1 MANKTSSA
9 TAVWTGDLQ
18 FGLITIPIKIYA
30 AARDAGVSFN
40 QVHVCKGPALDAGV
54 EDKRSNHVTKINQ
67 QNFCSC
73 CNAVI
78 PYESLQKGF
87 EIADGQFA
95 VIDPAELEALKPK
108 SSKLMEITEFVSL
121 ADVDPLYFEK
131 SYYVI
136 VDQKKQDIGRK
147 PYEVLF
153 QTMKGTGTA
162 GVAKYTSRGKE
173 YNAFIRPFGKGLMI
187 HTMYAEAEVRE
198 IPEFNDS
205 REDVK
210 VSDGEVRMAKALLE
224 SLTVPFD
231 KNKLVDNYTIKVTAL
246 IESKKDDA
254 APAGSP
260 KTPRTEDDLMTQL
273 AASLYQAKE
282 KKTAKV

>member
-1 MANKTSSA
+1 MSKTKSSI

-18 FGLITIPIKIYA
+18 FGLISIPVKIYA
-30 AARDAGVSFN
+30 AARDAGISFN
-40 QVHVCKGPALDAGV
+40 QVHVCKGPALGAGV
-54 EDKRSNHVTKINQ
+54 EETRLDHVTKINQ

-73 CNAVI
+73 CNSVI
-78 PYESLQKGF
+78 PYESLRKGF
-87 EIADGQFA
+87 EVADGQFA
-95 VIDPAELEALKPK
+95 VIDPAELKALEPK
-108 SSKLMEITEFVSL
+108 SSKLMEIVNFVPL
-121 ADVDPLYFEK
+121 VEVDPLYFER
-131 SYYVI
+131 SYYVV

-147 PYEVLF
+147 PYKVLYE
-153 QTMKGTGTA
+153 TMKGTGMA

-173 YNAFIRPFGKGLMI
+173 YNAFVRPFGKGLMI

-231 KNKLVDNYTIKVTAL
+231 KNTLVDEYTVKVAAL
-246 IESKKDDA
+246 IESKRDGA
-254 APAGSP
+254 TPADSP
-260 KTPRTEDDLMTQL
+260 KTPRNDTDLADLLTQ
-273 AASLYQAKE
+273 SLYKAKE
-282 KKTAKV
+282 AKTA